1 MASGYDCTSVTKVF
15 VVYSLFARF
24 SAAAEFKANTQLDVA
39 SASILFSY
47 RNNVNSVKMTR
58 DEITGRYA
66 LHSPVDVISGR
77 LIHVLTSDGANH
89 ACGDVINAP
98 SSPPS
103 TPEVSGDWLALV
115 QRGECKFDD
124 KMTSAALVGNASGV
138 IVYDHSLDG
147 ELVTMDHSGKCHR
160 RRVGLYYFCYYRLS
174 TRLFCSS
181 RVVAAPVLLMYM

>member
-1 MASGYDCTSVTKVF
+1 MASGYCCTAVTELF
-15 VVYSLFARF
+15 VVYSLFAPF
-24 SAAAEFKANTQLDVA
+24 SAATDFRANTQLDVA

-98 SSPPS
+98 SSPPPS
-103 TPEVSGDWLALV
+103 SSPEVSGDWLALV
-115 QRGECKFDD
+115 QRGECKFGA
-124 KMTSAALVGNASGV
+124 KMTSAALVSNASGV
-138 IVYDHSLDG
+138 IVYDHSFDG
-147 ELVTMDHSGKCHR
+147 ELVTMDHSGKSVANDVWAFSYC
-160 RRVGLYYFCYYRLS
+160 FRLNMAC
-174 TRLFCSS
+174 LFIRIS
-181 RVVAAPVLLMYM
+181 